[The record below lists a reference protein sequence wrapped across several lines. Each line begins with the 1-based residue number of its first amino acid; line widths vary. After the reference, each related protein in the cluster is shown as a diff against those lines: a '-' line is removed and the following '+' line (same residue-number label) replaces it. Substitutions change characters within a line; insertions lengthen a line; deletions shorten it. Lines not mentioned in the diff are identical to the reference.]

1 MTQQDEHLRDDDEQT
16 VPHGALADLF
26 DRAERIR
33 QAYDDLRGTRPE
45 GDAAE
50 RQRQ

>member
-1 MTQQDEHLRDDDEQT
+1 MQPEEQPREDDEQY

-33 QAYDDLRGTRPE
+33 EAYAELHGSQQA

-50 RQRQ
+50 LQQ

>member
-1 MTQQDEHLRDDDEQT
+1 MQQDEQTPQEDEQY

-33 QAYDDLRGTRPE
+33 EAYAELHGSQQA
-45 GDAAE
+45 GDATD
-50 RQRQ
+50 QQQ